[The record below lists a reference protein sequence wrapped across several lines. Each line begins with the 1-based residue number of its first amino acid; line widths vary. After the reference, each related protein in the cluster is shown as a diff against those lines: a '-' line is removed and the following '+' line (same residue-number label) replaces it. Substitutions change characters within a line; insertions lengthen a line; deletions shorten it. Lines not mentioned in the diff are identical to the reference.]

1 MKKSNITFEGNK
13 QLLRKTHLKALKE
26 TILNTTTTKKTTTV
40 LYVLM
45 DDEALLKIN
54 QDHLNHNTYTDII
67 TFDLSESEEHLDTEI
82 YISTDRIKDNA
93 STFKSSLENEIV
105 RVCMHGVLH
114 CMGYKDKSQSEQK
127 LMREAEDAAINL
139 YHQNKQL
146 LKTVSRETK
155 K

>member
-1 MKKSNITFEGNK
+1 MKKSKITFEGNK
-13 QLLRKTHLKALKE
+13 QLLRKTYLRALKE
-26 TILNTTTTKKTTTV
+26 TIAKTTYTKKSTTV
-40 LYVLM
+40 LYVFM
-45 DDEALLKIN
+45 NDEELLKIN
-54 QDHLNHNTYTDII
+54 QEHLNHNTYTDII
-67 TFDLSESEEHLDTEI
+67 TFDLSENEEHLDTEI
-82 YISTDRIKDNA
+82 YISNDRIKDNA
-93 STFKSSLENEIV
+93 STFDTSLENEIV

-127 LMREAEDAAINL
+127 LMRAAEDAALNL